1 MILTISFVFSRI
13 AQKDNPSCVCTKQ
26 YFLPSRSGK
35 IRINLSISQEKGK
48 ENPFVSDG
56 LPAFSWLTRLSG
68 RLLPMDE
75 SPGRAA
81 DKMFPWKTGFYAVI
95 DGRERIKFN
104 RVHPVQDGK
113 RRELVG
119 EIL

>member
-1 MILTISFVFSRI
+1 M
-13 AQKDNPSCVCTKQ
+13 
-26 YFLPSRSGK
+26 
-35 IRINLSISQEKGK
+35 
-48 ENPFVSDG
+48 SDG
-56 LPAFSWLTRLSG
+56 LPAFAFSWLTRLSG

-95 DGRERIKFN
+95 DGRERIKSS